1 MKKTRIKKASI
12 IALIVLLIST
22 GDLGYMLYNI
32 TFNATATIF
41 GCITMVLDIIMIC
54 TSYDYLEKRFNKN
67 N

>member
-12 IALIVLLIST
+12 IALIVLVISM

-32 TFNATATIF
+32 TFNATATWF
-41 GCITMVLDIIMIC
+41 GCVTMVLDIIMIC